1 MEKYTFNEDE
11 IHAAWAHHDA
21 IPQRTA
27 EAMLVKAGDAISA
40 GRPGARQESLEKYIE
55 RIQAIEGISNSY
67 EGVKKTFAISAG
79 REVRVLV
86 EPTVLNDADLK
97 PLATNIAE
105 EIQNSVAYPGKI
117 KINVIRRITNSDM
130 TKKKQATPTK

>member
-1 MEKYTFNEDE
+1 
-11 IHAAWAHHDA
+11 
-21 IPQRTA
+21 
-27 EAMLVKAGDAISA
+27 MLVKAGDAISA

-79 REVRVLV
+79 REVRVMV
-86 EPTVLNDADLK
+86 EPTVLNDGDLK

-117 KINVIRRITNSDM
+117 KVNVIRRISNSET
-130 TKKKQATPTK
+130 TKKKQATTPAK